1 MPVAREPVS
10 RRARPAK
17 SPLSRRS
24 IVQATARLIRERGVD
39 AVSLRDVAQQVE
51 TGPAS
56 LYAYFA
62 NRDVLL
68 EHVLDE
74 VYGEV
79 VLVDPA
85 DGDWRSALA
94 STIVNTIEALARHP
108 GLGTVALGSIPTLPG
123 ALRLADHELALMGS
137 GGVPESR
144 AALAIDLISQFVAA
158 TATERTLRGTP
169 RDERDRD
176 HIERTYR
183 TSDPERFPHVA
194 RAARALVSPTER
206 ARRDFAI
213 DVIIA
218 GLEAASTSR

>member
-17 SPLSRRS
+17 APLSRHS
-24 IVQATARLIRERGVD
+24 IVQATARLVRQRGVD

-79 VLVDPA
+79 VLVDA
-85 DGDWRSALA
+85 VDGDWRSALA
-94 STIVNTIEALARHP
+94 DTIVNTIEALARHP

-123 ALRLADHELALMGS
+123 ALRLADHELALMGR
-137 GGVPESR
+137 GGVAESR

-158 TATERTLRGTP
+158 TATERTLRGASGD
-169 RDERDRD
+169 RQDRDR
-176 HIERTYR
+176 IEQAYR
-183 TSDPERFPHVA
+183 TSDPECFPHVA
-194 RAARALVSPTER
+194 RAARSLVGPTEHE
-206 ARRDFAI
+206 RRDFAI
-213 DVIIA
+213 GVIIT
-218 GLEAASTSR
+218 GLQATSTDP

>member
-1 MPVAREPVS
+1 MAAAREPVS

-17 SPLSRRS
+17 TPLSRRA

-51 TGPAS
+51 TGAAS

-79 VLVDPA
+79 VLVDA
-85 DGDWRSALA
+85 TDGDWRSALA
-94 STIVNTIEALARHP
+94 ATIVNTIEALARHP
-108 GLGTVALGSIPTLPG
+108 GLGAVALGAIPTLPG
-123 ALRLADHELALMGS
+123 ALRLADHELALMGR

-144 AALAIDLISQFVAA
+144 AALAVDLISQFVAA
-158 TATERTLRGTP
+158 TATERTLRAAPG
-169 RDERDRD
+169 DEHDRD
-176 HIERTYR
+176 HVERAYR
-183 TSDPERFPHVA
+183 TTDPERFPHVA
-194 RAARALVSPTER
+194 RAARALVGPTEHD
-206 ARRDFAI
+206 RRDFAI
-213 DVIIA
+213 GVIIA
-218 GLEAASTSR
+218 GLGSSPD